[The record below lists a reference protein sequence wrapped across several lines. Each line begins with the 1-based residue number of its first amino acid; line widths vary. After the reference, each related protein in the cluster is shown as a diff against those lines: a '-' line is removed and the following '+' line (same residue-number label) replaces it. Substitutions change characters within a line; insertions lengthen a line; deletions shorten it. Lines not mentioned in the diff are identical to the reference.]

1 MKTMALRSRT
11 STAPWIIPR
20 TAMSLKL
27 SSSACITRNMTNDPK
42 YKCCKDAN
50 KESKAVGRCQFYK
63 LSRSPQQDPE
73 VICQKINFPTYAT

>member
-1 MKTMALRSRT
+1 MFSLFVVH
-11 STAPWIIPR
+11 WINKR
-20 TAMSLKL
+20 
-27 SSSACITRNMTNDPK
+27 
-42 YKCCKDAN
+42 CCKDAN